1 MYYPILSITNIPAPC
16 SNESIGIGILIV
28 KGLPESGQHNTDRS
42 EDTLEISDHIEPLEI
57 VKIVQFDI
65 ETCSN

>member
-1 MYYPILSITNIPAPC
+1 M
-16 SNESIGIGILIV
+16 IV